1 MSSLTTFPFQFPL
14 RQPEPHPTPSV
25 RETREMF
32 HSQSRVECGLR
43 SPYAVVGRKRGDI
56 DAPPSLTPLTSIY
69 PSPTAPVPLPEH
81 RAPSLPRFSLPY
93 PHHLLPNSLHRHAA
107 ALSSIPAPHPAARG
121 SQPIHS
127 RARRAHS
134 GPLRGPSRS
143 GGKLQSPTRS
153 SAVVPYGSCRGLY
166 VFYASR
172 GVLSRPNDPRA
183 PVHGLRLTAVYLDAS
198 DELREIRDTA
208 KSRINPCCIV
218 LPRCATIYIIPGR
231 EGLNGLQ
238 LKDCVCVRSMQPSR
252 MVRETSSC
260 VHRRIFGARWA
271 SSGLNYDDPEERR
284 QGAPV
289 AGALRE
295 SLGAVF
301 AIRSRA

>member
-43 SPYAVVGRKRGDI
+43 SLYAEVGRKRGDI

-81 RAPSLPRFSLPY
+81 RAPSLPRFSHSY
-93 PHHLLPNSLHRHAA
+93 PHHSRSNSLHRHAA
-107 ALSSIPAPHPAARG
+107 ALSAIPAPHSAAPS

-127 RARRAHS
+127 RSRRAHS
-134 GPLRGPSRS
+134 GPLRGPWRS

-172 GVLSRPNDPRA
+172 GVLSRPNDSHT
-183 PVHGLRLTAVYLDAS
+183 PVHGLRLTAEYLAIDVSS
-198 DELREIRDTA
+198 DELREIRDIA
-208 KSRINPCCIV
+208 KTRIHSCCIV
-218 LPRCATIYIIPGR
+218 LPRCAPIYIVLRPWTTNA
-231 EGLNGLQ
+231 E
-238 LKDCVCVRSMQPSR
+238 DCDRRTVC
-252 MVRETSSC
+252 T
-260 VHRRIFGARWA
+260 HARTTV
-271 SSGLNYDDPEERR
+271 SSGQEDIVVRL
-284 QGAPV
+284 
-289 AGALRE
+289 
-295 SLGAVF
+295 
-301 AIRSRA
+301 